1 MRKVSLE
8 MNLGK
13 KSMARFPRRIQNNL
27 KLKIIANAASAEPLP
42 PLGPALTLFGV
53 NARGFCEDFNHNSKD
68 YDTGFPVSLNL
79 WVTATKNYFYDFR
92 TPSSFNLFNRCFD
105 FNDGSELP
113 IKTKLILLC
122 GLNFSLI
129 KNVSN
134 PDTDGIFY
142 KDLKN
147 GVKQVLGT
155 LRSYGFRMKK
165 SKLKFRKSQL
175 LIPSFRVNSHIFN
188 TKFTNKK

>member
-27 KLKIIANAASAEPLP
+27 KLKIIANASEAEPLP

-79 WVTATKNYFYDFR
+79 WVTATKSYFYDFR
-92 TPSSFNLFNRCFD
+92 APSSFNLFNRCFD

-113 IKTKLILLC
+113 IKIKLILLC

-129 KNVSN
+129 KNVNTS
-134 PDTDGIFY
+134 GIFH
-142 KDLKN
+142 KTLKG
-147 GVKQVLGT
+147 GVKQILGS
-155 LRSYGFRMKK
+155 LRSYGFSLKQKK
-165 SKLKFRKSQL
+165 KKVNNL
-175 LIPSFRVNSHIFN
+175 LIPSFRIKNHIFN
-188 TKFTNKK
+188 TKFTTKKI

>member
-27 KLKIIANAASAEPLP
+27 KLKLVAKASEAEPLP

-53 NARGFCEDFNHNSKD
+53 NARAFCEDFNHNSKD
-68 YDTGFPVSLNL
+68 YDTGFPVSIDL
-79 WVTATKNYFYDFR
+79 WVTATKNYYYLFR
-92 TPSSFNLFNRCFD
+92 TPSCFNLFNRCFD

-113 IKTKLILLC
+113 KKIKIILLC

-129 KNVSN
+129 KNVNES
-134 PDTDGIFY
+134 GIFY
-142 KDLKN
+142 RNLAG
-147 GVKQVLGT
+147 GVKQILGS
-155 LRSYGFRMKK
+155 LRSYGFRLNKYNQNLNLL
-165 SKLKFRKSQL
+165 KLK
-175 LIPSFRVNSHIFN
+175 IPNFRVNRHILN
-188 TKFTNKK
+188 SKFTNKKL